1 MTSFQST
8 VRTLTIVD
16 TIAANSICVFGIGNA
31 IGDAALEALSCCEAM
46 DVGTTE
52 LPAEADPDEPEGAAE
67 DGVELG
73 IFVSVARVMVLVTP
87 CEATTTTE
95 VPI

>member
-1 MTSFQST
+1 MAPS
-8 VRTLTIVD
+8 
-16 TIAANSICVFGIGNA
+16 NICVFGIDNA
-31 IGDAALEALSCCEAM
+31 IGDAALEASPCCAAMVHEGVVEAIETAGL
-46 DVGTTE
+46 V
-52 LPAEADPDEPEGAAE
+52 PEADPDVDEPDGIVE
-67 DGVELG
+67 DSVELG

>member
-1 MTSFQST
+1 MVPEGVVS
-8 VRTLTIVD
+8 
-16 TIAANSICVFGIGNA
+16 AAEVV
-31 IGDAALEALSCCEAM
+31 E
-46 DVGTTE
+46 TE
-52 LPAEADPDEPEGAAE
+52 GLVPEADPDIDEPDGTVE
-67 DGVELG
+67 DSVELG